1 MAKRTLFWSGQR
13 VMERWGIDS
22 TELAAH
28 IYQGLPALHMKE
40 GKFFQVPP
48 EEVNNF
54 DADHMTNFVFDPDAV
69 LTFEKE
75 HGLSA
80 VEDSDLEKM
89 KLPAKEARELGL
101 LRTQKETMDISIGA
115 AVQVGIFCAET
126 DRPVIR
132 KEIQDLVNNLDL
144 KITDTSIDMM
154 WNSIPQNY
162 KKGPGRPKKE

>member
-75 HGLSA
+75 HGLSPI
-80 VEDSDLEKM
+80 EDSDLEEM

-101 LRTQKETMDISIGA
+101 LRTQKETMGISIGA
-115 AVQVGIFCAET
+115 AVQVGIFCAEIG
-126 DRPVIR
+126 RPVIR
-132 KEIQDLVNNLDL
+132 KEVQDLVNNIDL